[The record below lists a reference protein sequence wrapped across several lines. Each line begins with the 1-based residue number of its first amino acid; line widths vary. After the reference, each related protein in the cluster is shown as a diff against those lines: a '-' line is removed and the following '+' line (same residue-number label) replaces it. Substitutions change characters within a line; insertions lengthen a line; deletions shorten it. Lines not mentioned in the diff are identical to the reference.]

1 MKKIKILKNE
11 KKLKQIKIQYS
22 IGNRS
27 VKKATTLKQSISSP
41 TKKKFKFYRGQIK
54 SKTNIIKSTPLNS
67 TLKKNINSITEIKSD
82 KNINKN
88 IRKSASKKPSK
99 IESKNSKKKIC

>member
-1 MKKIKILKNE
+1 
-11 KKLKQIKIQYS
+11 
-22 IGNRS
+22 

-41 TKKKFKFYRGQIK
+41 TKKKYKFHRGQIK

>member
-1 MKKIKILKNE
+1 M
-11 KKLKQIKIQYS
+11 
-22 IGNRS
+22 
-27 VKKATTLKQSISSP
+27 KKATTLKQSISSP
-41 TKKKFKFYRGQIK
+41 TKKKYKFYRGQIK

-88 IRKSASKKPSK
+88 IRKSTSKKATK
-99 IESKNSKKKIC
+99 IETKNSKEIKNSVNNNNTKLRGSYR